1 MSNLRNLKK
10 DVSFLCND
18 LNSLISVK
26 VLVEGVEVAKFND
39 VIAEVAAYKA
49 EFISKANSPAVS
61 APKFADRKATP
72 EQKLAVKA
80 AYAKAVKA
88 AYAQINND
96 LLQKYADLADKISNV
111 K

>member
-10 DVSFLCND
+10 DINFLCQD

-26 VLVEGVEVAKFND
+26 VLVEGVELSKFDD
-39 VIAEVAAYKA
+39 VIVELANYRSNFLA
-49 EFISKANSPAVS
+49 KANDPAVS
-61 APKFADRKATP
+61 APKFADSKATP
-72 EQKLAVKA
+72 EQKAAVKA

-88 AYAQINND
+88 AYAQINKD
-96 LLQKYADLADKISNV
+96 LLQQYADIAEKIANI

>member
-10 DVSFLCND
+10 DVHFLCHD

-26 VLVEGVEVAKFND
+26 VLVEGVDVAKFHD
-39 VIAEVAAYKA
+39 VIAEVAAYSS
-49 EFISKANSPAVS
+49 EFIAKANTPAVS
-61 APKFADRKATP
+61 VPKFADRKATP

-96 LLQKYADLADKISNV
+96 LLQKYADLADKISNI

>member
-10 DVSFLCND
+10 DINFLCQD

-26 VLVEGVEVAKFND
+26 VLVEGVELSKFNE
-39 VIAEVAAYKA
+39 VIAEVANYRSSFLAKA
-49 EFISKANSPAVS
+49 GAPEVS
-61 APKFADRKATP
+61 APKYADRKATP
-72 EQKLAVKA
+72 EQKAAVKV

-88 AYAQINND
+88 AYAQINKD
-96 LLQKYADLADKISNV
+96 LLQQYADIAEKISNI